1 MQKRSF
7 TSLLFSVL
15 AAALIVLT
23 TGCAEMKHLPQQISA
38 AVSNWSLGNQ
48 TGVAQAESKR
58 VEAEYQKAFDTTGDF
73 KGGLRYAIETKMD
86 NTPVFITLTIYPYE
100 IIPPSGMCRNFFE
113 EVRVGATI
121 QPREARRA
129 CRTNGLPWKFTAR

>member
-7 TSLLFSVL
+7 TSPLFSVL
-15 AAALIVLT
+15 AAALIGLT
-23 TGCAEMKHLPQQISA
+23 AGCAETKHIQQRITE
-38 AVSNWSLGNQ
+38 AVANRSLNNQ
-48 TGVAQAESKR
+48 TEVAQAESKR

-121 QPREARRA
+121 HPREARRA
-129 CRTNGLPWKFTAR
+129 CRTNGMPWKFTAR